1 MEKIDD
7 VGRVVLEKKKL
18 SEKMKDM
25 KEVKTGQKVNI
36 TSRLGKGNVNI
47 VTKEVSEINPYMNEK
62 EKIKKEKRDKE
73 LDELNALRVK
83 LDAEDVELKNGEKI
97 LASKKSLFPEW
108 TLDWMQ
114 KEAIDDL
121 NLFWLEPKTSFDTNN
136 DQMFSKPPYK
146 S

>member
-1 MEKIDD
+1 MEKIDYA
-7 VGRVVLEKKKL
+7 GRVVLEKKKL

-83 LDAEDVELKNGEKI
+83 LDAEDAFITTKP
-97 LASKKSLFPEW
+97 FP
-108 TLDWMQ
+108 Q
-114 KEAIDDL
+114 
-121 NLFWLEPKTSFDTNN
+121 
-136 DQMFSKPPYK
+136 
-146 S
+146 